1 MSHYSWATCPA
12 VVKHQ
17 IHDLQTH
24 LQTLLA
30 TRLVGCYLHGSLAM
44 GCFNPAHSHLNLL
57 IVTTHSLPVEIKREI
72 IAYLLRN
79 SLAPCPI
86 EISFFVESAI
96 HPFQHPLPYDLHYSE
111 SWRTHYQAALAD
123 GSWVLW
129 NEQQRYDSDLSAHI
143 TVTLARGIT
152 LYGKSVKETLPIV
165 PTFAYARAIVGDFDE
180 AYERRTDMPVYF
192 ILNACRVYAYLHKGA
207 IFSKAEGAEWALQVV
222 PTHFHSIIIQAL
234 EDYLEVHERIFDND
248 ALNIFAVYMREKIH
262 NLASDVEA

>member
-12 VVKHQ
+12 VVMHQ

-24 LQTLLA
+24 LHTLLA

-44 GCFNPAHSHLNLL
+44 GCFNPAHSDLDLL
-57 IVTTHSLPVEIKREI
+57 IVTTQSLSVEIKQEI
-72 IAYLLRN
+72 IAYLLQN

-86 EISFFVESAI
+86 EISFVVESAI
-96 HPFQHPLPYDLHYSE
+96 HPFRHPLPYDLHYSE
-111 SWRTHYQAALAD
+111 AWRIRYQTALAD
-123 GSWVLW
+123 GSWIQW
-129 NEQQRYDSDLSAHI
+129 NEQYYDTDLSTHI
-143 TVTLARGIT
+143 TVILARGIT
-152 LYGKSVKETLPIV
+152 LYGKAAQETLPIV
-165 PTFAYARAIVGDFDE
+165 PASAYARAIVGDFDD
-180 AYERRTDMPVYF
+180 AYERRASMPIYF
-192 ILNACRVYAYLHKGA
+192 ILNACRVSAYLCEEA

-222 PTHFHSIIIQAL
+222 PAHFHSIIIQAL